1 MKYFRFKNWSRHQHY
16 HDRNPPWVKLYTS
29 IIDPDSDWLKMTDA
43 ECGVLAKMLAWASRN
58 NNAMPYNSDVISEEI
73 GASSPVDLERLVA
86 SGMFEVF
93 DSRLECVA
101 EEQVRVSSLKDAS
114 KNASANA
121 SKSASGNASI
131 RDQRSEFRD
140 SEGKEE
146 KNPPT
151 PRKLGAPVGA
161 VEVVEHLNRI
171 TGKSYAKDRAT
182 KEIEGALSRGATVAE
197 CCEVLDYCWREWR
210 DNPKMVGH
218 VDKTT
223 PFRKANFDRYLDAAR
238 AGSVKAARSA
248 PKPVEDDDPELT
260 AAEREAARVALSNLG
275 LGGMCNWT

>member
-1 MKYFRFKNWSRHQHY
+1 M
-16 HDRNPPWVKLYTS
+16 
-29 IIDPDSDWLKMTDA
+29 
-43 ECGVLAKMLAWASRN
+43 LAKMLAWASRN

-146 KNPPT
+146 RPYMLH
-151 PRKLGAPVGA
+151 RALLGSFERFIGLLIENYGGAFPVWLAPEQVKILAISDRHADYVNSLRDKMAAAGLR
-161 VEVVEHLNRI
+161 VEV
-171 TGKSYAKDRAT
+171 D
-182 KEIEGALSRGATVAE
+182 
-197 CCEVLDYCWREWR
+197 LDNETLG
-210 DNPKMVGH
+210 NKI
-218 VDKTT
+218 
-223 PFRKANFDRYLDAAR
+223 RKATAYKIPYIAIVGDKEMENNKINVRIRGQKEPQDFDIDEFINRVVD
-238 AGSVKAARSA
+238 
-248 PKPVEDDDPELT
+248 EDK
-260 AAEREAARVALSNLG
+260 RKVIN
-275 LGGMCNWT
+275 